1 MPDNRPFRER
11 TIGELVTAIRELQH
25 ELFARRSRSVAER
38 DALVDRTRKLL
49 GAIEG
54 RLAPAP
60 HTPGAPEHTMA
71 RNDLVTIA
79 EAFGEQ
85 YEREARALRHLVI
98 TRAAAHAL
106 GDDAGAWLASLH
118 IGDHRLRPAWIATES
133 DEGLREQLR
142 ELDRLRGGH
151 VVSSR

>member
-1 MPDNRPFRER
+1 MTDHRPIREW
-11 TIGELVTAIRELQH
+11 TLGELTEEIRDLQH
-25 ELFARRSRSVAER
+25 ELFDRRARTPAER

-54 RLAPAP
+54 RLAPA
-60 HTPGAPEHTMA
+60 HTPGAPEHAMA
-71 RNDLVTIA
+71 RNDLLTI
-79 EAFGEQ
+79 EQAFGSA
-85 YEREARALRHLVI
+85 YEHEARVLRHLVI
-98 TRAAAHAL
+98 TRAAVRAL